1 MTGPAASNA
10 EIMPTTNA
18 TWTPA
23 EGRLVGEY
31 LAVRFPDVR
40 TAQRVRVGSYAA
52 SLDPAELT
60 PGEARMLG
68 VWRRWV
74 DAVVFLADHTLLI
87 EAAIVPDPGDVAQL
101 DLYRELW
108 PMTPEYR
115 DRRELPVLGR
125 LVYAVDDPPIK
136 VLASRWGFTV
146 DIFRPPWIDEYLS
159 RKFPRQRRAPQ
170 TNL

>member
-1 MTGPAASNA
+1 MARK
-10 EIMPTTNA
+10 NA

-31 LAVRFPDVR
+31 LAVRFPDAR
-40 TAQRVRVGSYAA
+40 TAQRVRVGSYVHHLDAA
-52 SLDPAELT
+52 QLD

-74 DAVVFLADHTLLI
+74 DAVVFLPEYTLLI
-87 EAAIVPDPGDVAQL
+87 EAAILPDPGDVAQL

-108 PMTPEYR
+108 PMTPEHA
-115 DRRELPVLGR
+115 DRRDLPVRGQ
-125 LVYAVDDPPIK
+125 LVYAVDDPPIR

-146 DIFRPPWIDEYLS
+146 DVFRPPWIDDYLG
-159 RKFPRQRRAPQ
+159 RMFPRKRRPPE
-170 TNL
+170 TNI